1 MNRLLDPHR
10 LPGHLDRLQRAAR
23 AMCRNPHDA
32 EDLVQETCVRL
43 LARPRRIHAE
53 DELGYVLRA
62 LRNTHINR
70 HRATARRP
78 RTAELADCFE
88 VADPNTAERPD
99 ERAREAEVAGWIAAL
114 PQDLAA
120 AITAIDVVGLSTP
133 EAAVSLSVSESEV
146 VHHLTRARISMAAK
160 LEPASRAVTR

>member
-1 MNRLLDPHR
+1 
-10 LPGHLDRLQRAAR
+10 
-23 AMCRNPHDA
+23 MCRNHHDA
-32 EDLVQETCVRL
+32 EDLVQETCARL

-53 DELGYVLRA
+53 DEVGYVLRA
-62 LRNTHINR
+62 LRNTHING

-78 RTAELADCFE
+78 RAAELPDGFD
-88 VADPNTAERPD
+88 VADPAAERPD

-133 EAAVSLSVSESEV
+133 EAAVSLRVSESEV

-160 LEPASRAVTR
+160 LEPASRGAAR